1 MATIVSILSEQLIP
15 NVLFIKQ
22 MGKPGDKH
30 VFISTKD
37 MEDEKKHKSE
47 TIVFCLNLKPNQYK
61 VMTIDANSPAL
72 ILSALKNF
80 NFPLEEHYV
89 VNITGGNK
97 IMSQFTYL
105 HFKEFKNVIIS
116 YWPIQRNVIE
126 QLHPELKSIDL
137 GKVNSLPLETY
148 INAHGFNITR
158 TLKTSFP
165 FSVSNSI
172 FNQIITTGKPESV
185 PEISMV
191 RSGNYL
197 GNDKGYYNGIWFEE
211 WMYEFLKKELKLT
224 EDSIAFNLKLKSIF
238 SERGSESDAEIDV
251 AFVYRNKLFIWECKV
266 YNSGTVKANRINEA
280 VNKISSFSPALGIQA
295 TSIVAILS
303 PFGFDLER
311 KKSISDNIRLRNVAK
326 VFSLEDMRN
335 KHNFITEVKKIIKY
349 EP

>member
-30 VFISTKD
+30 VFISTEE
-37 MEDEKKHKSE
+37 MEQRKRKSE

-72 ILSALKNF
+72 ILAALKKF
-80 NFPLEEHYV
+80 NFPPEEHYV

-105 HFKEFKNVIIS
+105 HFKEFKNVVIS

-126 QLHPELKSIDL
+126 QLHPDLQSIDL

-148 INAHGFNITR
+148 VNAHGFNISSP
-158 TLKTSFP
+158 LKTSFP
-165 FSVSNSI
+165 FSVSNAV
-172 FNQIITTGKPESV
+172 FNNVIANGKPEMV
-185 PEISMV
+185 PEIRDA
-191 RSGNYL
+191 RSAQYVKD
-197 GNDKGYYNGIWFEE
+197 DKGYYNGIWFEE
-211 WMYEFLKKELKLT
+211 WMYDFLKKELKLA
-224 EDSIAFNLKLKSIF
+224 ENAIAFNVQLKSIF

-266 YNSGTVKANRINEA
+266 YNSGTVKGTRINEA

-303 PFGFDLER
+303 PFGPDIQR
-311 KKSISDNIRLRNVAK
+311 KKSIVDNIRLRNVAK

-335 KHNFITEVKKIIKY
+335 KHNFITEVKKIIHY